1 MKQNQ
6 HTSTQATDAQ
16 WDRAIELTLRRLVYG
31 AGAGLALG
39 LIFTRSSAG
48 RGRAMSFGLGMG
60 VGSAYTDASREFGG
74 VVPPLPSVLQPTP
87 K

>member
-39 LIFTRSSAG
+39 LIFTRTY
-48 RGRAMSFGLGMG
+48 RAL
-60 VGSAYTDASREFGG
+60 
-74 VVPPLPSVLQPTP
+74 
-87 K
+87 